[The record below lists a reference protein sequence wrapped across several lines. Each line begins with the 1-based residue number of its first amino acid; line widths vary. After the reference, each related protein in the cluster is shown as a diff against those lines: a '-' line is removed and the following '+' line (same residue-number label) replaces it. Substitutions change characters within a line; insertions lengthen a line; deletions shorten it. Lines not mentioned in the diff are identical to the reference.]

1 MYSQQL
7 YPTNNNLGYS
17 QPAKIPI
24 DYNSYQP
31 NYQNSEIINIIP
43 QEYPVTHG
51 DKSLINNINFGD
63 TTYSTLNPTVS
74 AHMNVT
80 KTNTFEDY
88 PTTNYKNSNQQNI
101 PQISNQI
108 DFDINKSDI
117 NTNLNI
123 DTNDNNHI
131 ISIENKIPSEILNKA
146 NQIDLDKKKNGIYIK
161 TIWFNNINKKRF

>member
-17 QPAKIPI
+17 QPTKIPI

-31 NYQNSEIINIIP
+31 SYQNSEIINIIP

-63 TTYSTLNPTVS
+63 TTYSTLNPNVS
-74 AHMNVT
+74 AHINAT
-80 KTNTFEDY
+80 QTNTFEDY

-101 PQISNQI
+101 PQISNQL
-108 DFDINKSDI
+108 DFDINNSNI
-117 NTNLNI
+117 YTNLNI

-131 ISIENKIPSEILNKA
+131 MSIENKIPSEILNKA
-146 NQIDLDKKKNGIYIK
+146 NQIDLDEKKWNLY
-161 TIWFNNINKKRF
+161 